1 MIYGELAY
9 ADSADDTANAND
21 DDYAADAS
29 LGGVLRRPS

>member
-9 ADSADDTANAND
+9 ADSADDTANVNV
-21 DDYAADAS
+21 DDYAAS